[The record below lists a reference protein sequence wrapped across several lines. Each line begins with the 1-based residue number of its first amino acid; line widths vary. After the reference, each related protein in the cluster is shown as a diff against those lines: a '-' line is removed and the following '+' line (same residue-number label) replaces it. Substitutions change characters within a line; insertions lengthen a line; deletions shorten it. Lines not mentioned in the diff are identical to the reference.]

1 MKKSLALILGLC
13 IFLSACTAGNGSET
27 IGDPTTTPPTSSQT
41 TATTAPAETGDADE
55 TVDPSRPD
63 GMQPSDTSEPTEAT
77 QPSGT
82 APIDKEDTPPKQT
95 EPKETDHTI
104 NTSQPT
110 TPTET
115 LPEETVP
122 PVTQPPNTDPTT
134 PQETDPVPPAETKPD
149 DSDNPPENVDASVIA
164 ANANSYA
171 VSLGFVIDGSLN
183 KGNSGYYS
191 PDYRPIKSNDAGIS
205 AAKDL
210 VAATKNQLNSRF
222 AEDFSPT
229 LVESIYGLVR
239 VNCVVEY
246 SHTDELG
253 NWYYIY
259 VFYG

>member
-13 IFLSACTAGNGSET
+13 IFLSACTADNPPEIIGN
-27 IGDPTTTPPTSSQT
+27 PTTTPPTSSQT
-41 TATTAPAETGDADE
+41 TATTAPAETGCTDE
-55 TVDPSRPD
+55 TVDSSKTD
-63 GMQPSDTSEPTEAT
+63 STQPSNSSDQTEAT

-82 APIDKEDTPPKQT
+82 VPSGMEVTPPKQT
-95 EPKETDHTI
+95 DPKETEPTI
-104 NTSQPT
+104 NTSHPT

-115 LPEETVP
+115 LPEETIP
-122 PVTQPPNTDPTT
+122 PVTQPQNTDPTT

-149 DSDNPPENVDASVIA
+149 DSDNPPDKVDASVIA
-164 ANANSYA
+164 AQANSYA

-210 VAATKNQLNSRF
+210 VSATKNQLNSRF
-222 AEDFSPT
+222 AEGFSPT